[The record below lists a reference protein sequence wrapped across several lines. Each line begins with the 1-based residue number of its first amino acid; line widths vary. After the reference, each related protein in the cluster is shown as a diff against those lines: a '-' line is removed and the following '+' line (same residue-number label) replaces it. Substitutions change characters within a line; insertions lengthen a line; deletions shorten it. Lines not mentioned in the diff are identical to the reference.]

1 MKLLPF
7 TNDFVFKAIFGRNPD
22 ILLDLLNSFPEFAGD
37 KQIQD
42 IQILNPEIPK
52 DILSEKLS
60 ILDIHAVD
68 KMGNK
73 ILIEMQSSHRTN
85 FTKRILY
92 YWAKLYSKSLKTG
105 EKYETLPKVYMFNFL
120 NFNLLPQVEKFH
132 TVFHLLEKN
141 IPNLRLTDDL
151 EIHIIELKKCRNVY
165 ETSQSNLEKWLLLL
179 RDAPILKGGQMKT
192 LAKKNVNF
200 KKAISELKTIS
211 YDEELRNLYEI
222 QSLIAD
228 LDHNTRMSDAFDKG
242 WEQGIEKGIEKGIE
256 QGIEKG
262 IERGI
267 EAIIQSIEILL
278 ETKFQSEGLKLLP
291 KFRKI
296 KDLDHLQQILLAI
309 KKAKTLSGL
318 KKTLKL

>member
-52 DILSEKLS
+52 DIL
-60 ILDIHAVD
+60 
-68 KMGNK
+68 
-73 ILIEMQSSHRTN
+73 QSSHRTN

-151 EIHIIELKKCRNVY
+151 EIHNE
-165 ETSQSNLEKWLLLL
+165 
-179 RDAPILKGGQMKT
+179 D
-192 LAKKNVNF
+192 
-200 KKAISELKTIS
+200 ISK
-211 YDEELRNLYEI
+211 EEC
-222 QSLIAD
+222 
-228 LDHNTRMSDAFDKG
+228 
-242 WEQGIEKGIEKGIE
+242 
-256 QGIEKG
+256 
-262 IERGI
+262 
-267 EAIIQSIEILL
+267 
-278 ETKFQSEGLKLLP
+278 KF
-291 KFRKI
+291 
-296 KDLDHLQQILLAI
+296 
-309 KKAKTLSGL
+309 
-318 KKTLKL
+318 